1 MIEKVRAY
9 IKEQN
14 MLSDGDKVV
23 VGVSGGADSMCLLSC
38 LMELRKDYGLELFVV
53 HVNHGIRGEEARAD
67 AEYVKAFCEENELSV
82 RIIEADIKGL
92 AQKEGL
98 SEEEAGRKVRYEEFE
113 KECKIHGCGKIAI
126 AHNENDNAETVLFH
140 LFRGSGI
147 RGISG
152 IKPTRG
158 MIIRPLLTCLRS
170 EIEAYLEEKSIPFR
184 TDATNLTEDY
194 SRNKIRRR
202 VLPYV
207 KEEINAKAVEHIT
220 SLASEMTQIDAFLN
234 HYVKEQYG
242 HIVTKIE
249 NGYSI
254 SLNEFGLLDQ
264 IIKQRLIQKVLEDLA
279 GGLKNIERKHI
290 LDIISLENK
299 QVGKQIMLP
308 YHIFVKRGYTTFD
321 VCILNKMEETCA
333 DEMLCEIPGSIYIES
348 LGMRLALS
356 IENYKKTMRIPQ
368 NGYTKWF
375 DYDKIRNAIVVRT
388 RRTGDFLQINQSGG
402 RKSLKSVMIDKKIP
416 KEQRDKLCL
425 LTAGDHVLWMIGDR
439 GTEGFFVSDETKR
452 ILVARLC
459 SAGEK

>member
-9 IKEQN
+9 IREQN
-14 MLSDGDKVV
+14 MLCDGDKVV

-38 LMELRKDYGLELFVV
+38 LMELRKEYRLELFVV
-53 HVNHGIRGEEARAD
+53 HVNHGIRGEEARED
-67 AEYVKAFCEENELSV
+67 AEYVTAFCKANGIPV
-82 RIIEADIKGL
+82 RVKEADVKSL
-92 AQKEGL
+92 AKKEGL

-113 KECKIHGCGKIAI
+113 KECRIHECGKIAI

-170 EIEAYLEEKSIPFR
+170 EIEAYLERKGIPFR

-207 KEEINAKAVEHIT
+207 EEEINKKAVEHVV
-220 SLASEMTQIDAFLN
+220 SLAAEMAQIDDFLDQ
-234 HYVKEQYG
+234 YVMNEYNR
-242 HIVTKIE
+242 IVTKTDT
-249 NGYSI
+249 GYSI
-254 SLNEFGLLDQ
+254 ELSGFSLLNQ
-264 IIKQRLIQKVLEDLA
+264 IIKQRLVQKVLEHIV

-321 VCILNKMEETCA
+321 VCLLNKMERTYV
-333 DEMLCEIPGSIYIES
+333 DEIPCEIPGDCYIGG
-348 LGMRLALS
+348 LDLRLELS
-356 IENYKKTMRIPQ
+356 IENYKKNMRIPQ

-416 KEQRDKLCL
+416 KEQRDEVCL
-425 LTAGDHVLWMIGDR
+425 LAAGDHILWILGDR
-439 GTEGFFVSDETKR
+439 GTEGFFVEDTTKR